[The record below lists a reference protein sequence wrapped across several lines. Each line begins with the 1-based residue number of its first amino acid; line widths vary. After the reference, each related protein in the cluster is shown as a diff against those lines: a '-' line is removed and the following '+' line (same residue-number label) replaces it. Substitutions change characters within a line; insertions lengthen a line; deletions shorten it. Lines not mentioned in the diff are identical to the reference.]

1 MIDEYQK
8 KYRIPSLTTDAI
20 VLRKH
25 KSDPF
30 HDILLVTRGHY
41 PEEGKLAF
49 PGGFVEY
56 GENPEKGCLRELKE
70 ETDLEGRN
78 IELLTVRGD
87 PKRDPRRH
95 IVSIF
100 YIVNVD
106 ENAEPKGGD
115 DAKEAKFYD
124 LKNILTFD
132 KNKIAFDHY
141 GVMLELVEKK
151 FNNLYFNDFVLD
163 RYKFKLKAN
172 NVNKINNDKDD
183 INKIGKILD
192 MNIEKIKNLNIGEI
206 KVDETINILLEKKV
220 NFEKFRSNIEKS
232 YNELMNK
239 LNHLYKY
246 LNILINNEL
255 DNYLKKEEIKTL
267 SKGDNNSIFQKV
279 KEILDKTIEN
289 VKKAAKENINK
300 DSDEKDK
307 LDQINK
313 IKNITNEAI
322 DKINKLTTF
331 IVEQS
336 YELIRK
342 LNENNI

>member
-56 GENPEKGCLRELKE
+56 GENPENGCLRELKE
-70 ETDLEGRN
+70 ETELEGKD

-124 LKNILTFD
+124 LKYILTFE

-141 GVMLELVEKK
+141 GVMLELVKKK
-151 FNNLYFNDFVLD
+151 FDNLYFLDFVLD
-163 RYKFKLKAN
+163 RYKFRLKAK
-172 NVNKINNDKDD
+172 NVNKIDESEND
-183 INKIGKILD
+183 INKVRKDID
-192 MNIEKIKNLNIGEI
+192 MYIEQIKNLNINQ
-206 KVDETINILLEKKV
+206 INIEEKLNIILEKKV
-220 NFEKFRSNIEKS
+220 NFVNFRNNIEKS

-239 LNHLYKY
+239 LNLQYKY

-255 DNYLKKEEIKTL
+255 DRYLKKEEIKTL
-267 SKGDNNSIFQKV
+267 SKNDNISIFQKV
-279 KEILDKTIEN
+279 KEILDKTVEN
-289 VKKAAKENINK
+289 VKDVAKENINK
-300 DSDEKDK
+300 DLDEKDK

-313 IKNITNEAI
+313 IKDITNEAI
-322 DKINKLTTF
+322 DEINKLTTF
-331 IVEQS
+331 IVQQS

-342 LNENNI
+342 LNENHI